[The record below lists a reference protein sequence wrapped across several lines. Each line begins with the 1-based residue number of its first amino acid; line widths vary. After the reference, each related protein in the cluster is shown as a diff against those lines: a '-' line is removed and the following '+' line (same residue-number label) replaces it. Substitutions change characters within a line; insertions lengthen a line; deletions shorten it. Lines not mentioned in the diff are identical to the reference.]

1 MRRNQCGKF
10 RTLAAAAVLCA
21 AWLGGMPAADARVAL
36 VVGNSVY
43 QYTKRLE
50 NPSNDAKD
58 MARQLRGLNFEVIE
72 GLDLTEDG
80 FFDRLREFSRALRD
94 SKGEAALFFYAGH
107 GLQSKEGRNYLVP
120 VDSALRDEWDLRD
133 MVRLD
138 DVMEAMRG
146 FSGLKLVFLD
156 ACRDNPMPETWR
168 STGTRGLAPVAVRH
182 EADETGESTGVVIM
196 YATEPGDVA
205 EDGEGSNSP
214 FTEGLLEHIATPG
227 LEVDEMLDR
236 VTGTVKERTRRRGK
250 KQSPWVSKSKSGRFY
265 FVSGSGRPNGSG
277 STVAAS
283 TRESTSSSSGA
294 VGDAVKA
301 QHIATEREFWQS
313 VKDGRNP
320 ASFRAYLTR
329 YPQGQFAVLA
339 QIRLHELEGAVRGDA
354 SASETTAGED
364 RAQGLTLEEGALVQH
379 ALASLGLDPGLV
391 DGHVGP
397 KTRKALKA
405 WQREKGYPVAG
416 RLPGEQLKVLLAVG
430 RKAKA
435 KAKARQEV
443 EARRA
448 VAEAEARRKRA
459 EEARRKAAEE
469 ERRRAEARRIAELVP
484 EMVRIEGGCYRMGS
498 PESEADREDDERRHR
513 VCVESFSIGKYEVT
527 FAEYDRFAK
536 ATGGSRPDDSGWGRG
551 RRPVINVSWDD
562 VTAYARWLS
571 GETGRRYRLPTEAE
585 WEYAARG
592 GSKTAYPW
600 GSSVG
605 RGRANCGGCGG
616 RWDGRQTAP
625 VGSFDANGWGVHDTV
640 GNVREWTCSE
650 YDAGYGGGEERCA
663 SGSVGRRVIRGGA
676 WHSGPRRVRSAYRG
690 GSVTDYRSTTLG
702 FRLAQD

>member
-1 MRRNQCGKF
+1 MRRNQSGKF

-21 AWLGGMPAADARVAL
+21 AWLGGMPTADGRVAL

-265 FVSGSGRPNGSG
+265 FVSGSGRPGGSG
-277 STVAAS
+277 STA
-283 TRESTSSSSGA
+283 SSSSGA

-313 VKDGRNP
+313 IKDGRNP

-339 QIRLHELEGAVRGDA
+339 QIRLDELEGAARGDA
-354 SASETTAGED
+354 FASETTAGED
-364 RAQGLTLEEGALVQH
+364 RAQGLTLEEGALVQD

-397 KTRKALKA
+397 KTRKALKG
-405 WQREKGYPVAG
+405 WQREKGYPVTG
-416 RLPGEQLKVLLAVG
+416 RLSGEQLKVLLAVG
-430 RKAKA
+430 RKAQ
-435 KAKARQEV
+435 AKARQEA

-448 VAEAEARRKRA
+448 AAEAEARRKR
-459 EEARRKAAEE
+459 EE
-469 ERRRAEARRIAELVP
+469 ERRRPEELVP
-484 EMVRIEGGCYRMGS
+484 EMVRIEGGCFRMGS
-498 PESEADREDDERRHR
+498 PESEAGRHDNERRHR
-513 VCVESFSIGKYEVT
+513 VCVETFSIGKYEVT
-527 FAEYDRFAK
+527 FAEYDRFVE
-536 ATGGSRPDDSGWGRG
+536 ATGRSRPNDAGWGRG
-551 RRPVINVSWDD
+551 RRPVINVSRDD
-562 VTAYARWLS
+562 AMAYARWLS

-585 WEYAARG
+585 WEYAARAG
-592 GSKTAYPW
+592 TRTSRYW
-600 GSSVG
+600 GDDYSQACEYANVG
-605 RGRANCGGCGG
+605 DRTLKEEDSDWTLVVHAC
-616 RWDGRQTAP
+616 WDGQVRTAP
-625 VGSFDANGWGVHDTV
+625 VGGYRANGYGLHDML
-640 GNVREWTCSE
+640 GNVWEWTCSE
-650 YDAGYGGGEERCA
+650 YDKGYGGGEQRCA
-663 SGSVGRRVIRGGA
+663 SGSGGRRVARGA
-676 WHSGPRRVRSAYRG
+676 SWTYAPYRVRSAA
-690 GSVTDYRSTTLG
+690 RSWSGPDLRSYTLG